1 MSNSAG
7 AEPPKFPMRVSD
19 FLAEAD
25 RYLNRGDIILTR
37 GNYLSSRAIR
47 LIIGSYFSHAA
58 LVFLVPQRQNG
69 FNNTFILESMPSGIG
84 LASLKSYI
92 GGKRPSEDIAILRM
106 TGRGFD
112 QAYFKS
118 VGALMLDY
126 VKTAYDFGRAINLG
140 LSLFFSLQRKWSKT
154 GRRFSMLKHWTPS
167 QFICSGFIQ
176 YGFVEAMRRQG
187 MDPSKAVL
195 KKGISTEDRD
205 GLLAISPQ
213 DIADS
218 HKPKWLYAVRRGWVY
233 KVENYAEAKESI
245 SGVQSA
251 SKFF

>member
-7 AEPPKFPMRVSD
+7 DEPKFPMRVSD

-37 GNYLSSRAIR
+37 GNYLSNRLIR
-47 LIIGSYFSHAA
+47 LVIGGFFSHAA

-69 FNNTFILESMPSGIG
+69 FNNTFILESMPTGIG
-84 LASLKSYI
+84 LATLKSYI
-92 GGKRPSEDIAILRM
+92 GGNKPSEDIAILRM
-106 TGRGFD
+106 KGRGFD
-112 QAYFKS
+112 YAYFMQ

-233 KVENYAEAKESI
+233 EAHSYEEARKII
-245 SGVQSA
+245 SGA
-251 SKFF
+251 